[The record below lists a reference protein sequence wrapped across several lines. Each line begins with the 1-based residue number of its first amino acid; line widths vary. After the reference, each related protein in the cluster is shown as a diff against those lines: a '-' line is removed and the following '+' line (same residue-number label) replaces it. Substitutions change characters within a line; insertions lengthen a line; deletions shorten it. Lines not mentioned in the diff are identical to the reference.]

1 MNKISALLLGLVT
14 VAASSAMA
22 DTVNR
27 TLRGDISWSSNNNPY
42 QRGNSAFDSLIST
55 KWLTANGQPTGWLQY
70 GFRDGQAYAINSYT
84 IRSANDEASRDPRDW
99 TLEGS
104 DNGTTWAVVDTQ
116 IGQTWSNRNQ
126 ARSFTCDNTTAY
138 KQYRLN
144 VSKNNGNSSFLQL
157 SEFELFE
164 NGVSRTAYSNMSY
177 SSAWNDNESGIWALD
192 GTPDTKWLTAGNGQ
206 VCWLQYQFL
215 GKKAYVINNY
225 AITSANDEAG
235 RDPKDWNLLG
245 SNDGTNWTT
254 LDTQTDQSW
263 PDRKVKQEYSF
274 NNRNAYSYYKLD
286 ITANNGQ
293 PTTQFSELD
302 LLEVLPDGVVK
313 YTAPGIE
320 AVEVPVATPLQWNA
334 GTAKN
339 LAGYYVYMGTTPDEL
354 TQLNTTMLSKQ
365 TTSYAATLETD
376 QTYYWQIE
384 EARFTD
390 PNGLSGI
397 INPVGDPNNVFG
409 SVWHFST
416 KTSQV
421 IIDGLLPVNSCVALG
436 ENATFSISAIDPLN
450 GNIAYQWYFDATPET
465 SGDAVAL
472 PVDAKYVG
480 SDTANLTVN
489 NAQMADQG
497 VYYCSAVNASNRFVY
512 SNSAKLIIKQKIAH
526 WDLDAASY
534 VGTNYT
540 DLSGNNRDA
549 LVEGTPVF
557 TDGIVD
563 GDQNSAN
570 AVSDGA
576 LYLTSVAGTASAGA
590 FNPSADTNMF
600 TLAAWVKPQNITGI
614 AFKMIASKRD
624 GWSAPDQSY
633 WQFFVV
639 DNTVKMSSFAASS
652 INTPAIIT
660 ENEWH
665 HVVFTFA
672 DGTATIYVNGVP
684 SVRSG
689 YNFSTGTQATFRIGR
704 NDSAGERFD
713 GALDD
718 MQVFNYAI
726 SPEEVVDLYFAETG
740 KAVCV
745 YGNPDGDLNNDCVVD
760 LLDMGIMANEWLK
773 YGYYPSR
780 P

>member
-42 QRGNSAFDSLIST
+42 QRGNSVFDGLTNT
-55 KWLTANGQPTGWLQY
+55 KWLTANGQRTGWLQY

-84 IRSANDEASRDPRDW
+84 ICSADDEQSRDPRDW

-104 DNGTTWAVVDTQ
+104 DNGTTWTVVDTQ
-116 IGQTWSNRNQ
+116 TGQTWSNRKQ
-126 ARSFTCDNTTAY
+126 TRSFTCNNTTAY

-144 VSKNNGNSSFLQL
+144 VSKNNGNSAFLQL

-164 NGVSRTAYSNMSY
+164 NGISRTAYSNMTF
-177 SSAWNDNESGIWALD
+177 SSAFNDGEAGIWAFD
-192 GTPDTKWLTAGNGQ
+192 GTPDTKWLASS
-206 VCWLQYQFL
+206 VPCWLQYQFVD
-215 GKKAYVINNY
+215 KKAYAINGY
-225 AITSANDEAG
+225 VITSANDEQS
-235 RDPKDWNLLG
+235 RDPKTWTLNG

-263 PDRKVKQEYSF
+263 PDRKVRREFSF
-274 NNRNAYSYYKLD
+274 KNHNAYSYYKLD
-286 ITANNGQ
+286 VTETNGANIMQ
-293 PTTQFSELD
+293 ISELE
-302 LLEVLPDGVVK
+302 LLEVMPDGIVK

-334 GTAKN
+334 GTANN
-339 LAGYYVYMGTTPDEL
+339 LAGYYVYMGTNPGQM

-365 TTSYAATLETD
+365 TTSYAAALDTD

-397 INPVGDPNNVFG
+397 INPVGDPNNVVG

-421 IIDGLLPVNSCVALG
+421 IIDDLLPVNSCVALG
-436 ENATFSISAIDPLN
+436 ENASFSISAIDPLN
-450 GNIAYQWYFDATPET
+450 GTIAYQWYFDATPET
-465 SGDAVAL
+465 AGDAVAL
-472 PVDAKYVG
+472 PVNAKYTG
-480 SDTANLTVN
+480 SDTATLTVT
-489 NAQMADQG
+489 NAQIADQG
-497 VYYCSAVNASNRFVY
+497 AYYCSAVNASNRFVY
-512 SNSAKLIIKQKIAH
+512 SNSAKLVIKQELAH

-534 VGTNYT
+534 DGTNYA
-540 DLSGNNRDA
+540 DLSGNGRNA
-549 LVEGTPVF
+549 VVEGTPSF

-570 AVSDGA
+570 TVADGA

-590 FNPSADTNMF
+590 FNPSEDTNMF

-624 GWSAPDQSY
+624 GWGAPDQSY

-639 DNTVKMSSFAASS
+639 DNTVKMSSFEASS

-672 DGTATIYVNGVP
+672 DGTATIYVNGVQT
-684 SVRSG
+684 VRRG

-704 NDSAGERFD
+704 NNDANERFD

-718 MQVFNYAI
+718 MHVFNYAI
-726 SPEEVVDLYFAETG
+726 TPEEVVDLYFAETG

-760 LLDMGIMANEWLK
+760 LLDMGIMANDWLK